1 MAQQLMVYH
10 SVRTIEELR
19 AKLQKIHV
27 AENVQSG
34 DSIPQMHQHVM
45 SDRKV
50 FFQNIMGNFEEFG
63 MATAKGTDGK
73 LYLCQLFR
81 R

>member
-1 MAQQLMVYH
+1 
-10 SVRTIEELR
+10 VRSIEELR
-19 AKLQKIHV
+19 AKLNKVHV

-34 DSIPQMHQHVM
+34 DSITQMHQHVTK
-45 SDRKV
+45 DQKV
-50 FFQNIMGNFEEFG
+50 SFQNIMGNFEEFG